1 MEKKKRCPKCQIEF
15 SEHLIIPM
23 HINSQ
28 SLPLC
33 PLCALELRNT
43 ICGIPL
49 DTPFEGTMAK
59 KLYIEALK
67 EASN

>member
-1 MEKKKRCPKCQIEF
+1 MEKKKRCPKCQVEF
-15 SEHLIIPM
+15 SEHLIIPI
-23 HINSQ
+23 HINNE

-33 PLCALELRNT
+33 PLCALELINT
-43 ICGIPL
+43 MCDLPL
-49 DTPFEGTMAK
+49 DTPFRGEIAK